1 MFQEQ
6 GMAITLSFERCSP
19 SVWFTQVWKSEK
31 MWPLKCINRCSTTE
45 RKWKKKTSSLLDVSK
60 RVIQISKIQY
70 FSKLCGCKKKC
81 WSWPHGLFVSL
92 GFFFE
97 NLSRKKHY
105 LFPIKLFKTNPA
117 SVNIHKQVK
126 TMTEWFKKKS
136 WHILSGTEI
145 KNFIVYFKS
154 SWKLLNYLFFLS
166 WTEFLTDIS
175 PFPLFIF
182 ECWIIFN
189 YHEHSACIKEL
200 TNHYCQLLHTY
211 VLPTHEVSK
220 TEKRKNWL

>member
-1 MFQEQ
+1 
-6 GMAITLSFERCSP
+6 MAVKRNVDLSHVGCLFLWVS
-19 SVWFTQVWKSEK
+19 F
-31 MWPLKCINRCSTTE
+31 LKTYPGRSIIFSQL
-45 RKWKKKTSSLLDVSK
+45 SS
-60 RVIQISKIQY
+60 
-70 FSKLCGCKKKC
+70 SKLTQLQSIFTSKLKP
-81 WSWPHGLFVSL
+81 WQNGL
-92 GFFFE
+92 
-97 NLSRKKHY
+97 
-105 LFPIKLFKTNPA
+105 
-117 SVNIHKQVK
+117 
-126 TMTEWFKKKS
+126 KKKS
-136 WHILSGTEI
+136 WRILSGTEI